1 MNISLILPIYAMTW
15 PTSMILLAFS
25 ARNDLK
31 DRLIPNELVAA
42 VAAIGL
48 AQGLVA
54 RPELVWLSLLAA
66 VVVFCG
72 LGVLSHYKIIGGGD
86 VKLISAVTF
95 LVPPD
100 RVGQLMIEIALA
112 GGLLSCFYLAAH
124 YWLKSLS
131 ASRSVAVEVALPDSG
146 LARMIKSERARIAAG
161 DSLPYALAV
170 LGGVSIYIAR
180 EFFQCLYAM
189 SYSL

>member
-1 MNISLILPIYAMTW
+1 MSLLLPIYMISW
-15 PTSMILLAFS
+15 PVSLFLLAVG
-25 ARNDLK
+25 ARTDLK
-31 DRLIPNELVAA
+31 NRIIPNALVAA

-54 RPELVWLSLLAA
+54 RPGLVWLSLIAA
-66 VVVFCG
+66 AVVFCG
-72 LGVLSHYKIIGGGD
+72 LGVLSHFKIIGGGD
-86 VKLISAVTF
+86 TKLISAATF

-100 RVGQLMIEIALA
+100 RVGQLLIEIALA

-124 YWLKSLS
+124 YRLKSQR
-131 ASRSVAVEVALPDSG
+131 ASRSATLEVAPPESER
-146 LARMIKSERARIAAG
+146 ARMIETERARIAAG
-161 DSLPYALAV
+161 ESLPYALAV

-189 SYSL
+189 SCSL